1 MSDEPDITQRPGWKA
16 VERWLKENESPQ
28 PTTPMRVPIAK
39 WGTRGLIAG
48 GAVGFV
54 FLLACCI
61 IGGDVSLKGLLAF
74 PMLMGI
80 VAIPCALAGMLIW
93 LNGRD

>member
-1 MSDEPDITQRPGWKA
+1 MNRRRMHE
-16 VERWLKENESPQ
+16 
-28 PTTPMRVPIAK
+28 PIAK

-48 GAVGFV
+48 CAVGFV

-61 IGGDVSLKGLLAF
+61 IGGEGPSLEGLLAF

-80 VAIPCALAGMLIW
+80 VAVPCALAGMLVGFAVWIW
-93 LNGRD
+93 QRK